1 MALHSLSRLPVA
13 HRPVAIWIETALL
26 VVLVPALGL
35 WLNPSDPLFV
45 RSAFPWAVLAPLLA
59 GLRYGFAPGFAAAA
73 ALALATI
80 AAWKG
85 TLPLRFPAGD
95 LSAAAN
101 GRPRPL
107 RDDHR

>member
-1 MALHSLSRLPVA
+1 M
-13 HRPVAIWIETALL
+13 AIWIETALL
-26 VVLVPALGL
+26 VLLVPALGL

-85 TLPLRFPAGD
+85 TLPLQVPGRRSVGR
-95 LSAAAN
+95 AN
-101 GRPRPL
+101 GRPASSAE
-107 RDDHR
+107 